1 MELRQMVPLR
11 ILIAKPG
18 LDGHDRGAKIVA
30 RAFRDDGWEVV
41 YTGLRQVEEHIAA
54 AAVQE
59 DVAVVGISDL
69 GAIHVPV
76 IERLAELLEE
86 QGRPDMVIVAGGTF
100 VEEDLVELHRLG
112 VAACY
117 GPGTDTRRLTSEVRR
132 FVEEEA
138 GFARL
143 RKQRSAAPEAPR

>member
-1 MELRQMVPLR
+1 
-11 ILIAKPG
+11 
-18 LDGHDRGAKIVA
+18 
-30 RAFRDDGWEVV
+30 VV

-117 GPGTDTRRLTSEVRR
+117 GPGTDTRRITSEVRQL
-132 FVEEEA
+132 VENEA

-143 RKQRSAAPEAPR
+143 RKERSATLEAAR

>member
-1 MELRQMVPLR
+1 MLPLR

-18 LDGHDRGAKIVA
+18 LDGHDRGAKVVA

-41 YTGLRQVEEHIAA
+41 YTGLRQTEDVIAM
-54 AAVQE
+54 AAVHE
-59 DVAVVGISDL
+59 DVSVVGISDL

-76 IERLAELLEE
+76 VERLTELLEKH
-86 QGRPDMVIVAGGTF
+86 GRDDMVIVAGGTF
-100 VEEDLVELHRLG
+100 VEEDLVELRNLG

-117 GPGTDTRRLTSEVRR
+117 GPGSDTRGITADVRR
-132 FVEEEA
+132 FVAEEA

-143 RKQRSAAPEAPR
+143 RKERSTPGAAS